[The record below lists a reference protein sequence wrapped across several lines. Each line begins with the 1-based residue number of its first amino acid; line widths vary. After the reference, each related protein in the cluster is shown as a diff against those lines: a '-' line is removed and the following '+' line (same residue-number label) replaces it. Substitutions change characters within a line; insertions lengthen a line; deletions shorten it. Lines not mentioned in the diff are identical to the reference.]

1 MFSIAPGPDWIP
13 LRKVTTQKDSSSA
26 YDLRVRRL
34 LAFCVLAGC
43 KAHAPPPHDAA
54 PVGVAR
60 GAFALTYYWMSTP
73 DPLGHPDTKLYGK
86 DCRVLATVAAS
97 YATEM
102 TETGNGRLPDGRTLV
117 VAGDCACARS
127 PCFRDETKNPWGTGA
142 GNRPLVPFRSIAVD
156 RGVIPIGTRLYIE
169 ELDGIALPDS
179 LALHDGCVTAD
190 DTGGKIVG
198 TKLDFFVG
206 DEAAY
211 HAFDRVLHI
220 ERVTVHDAGARCP

>member
-1 MFSIAPGPDWIP
+1 
-13 LRKVTTQKDSSSA
+13 
-26 YDLRVRRL
+26 VRWL
-34 LAFCVLAGC
+34 LIVALFGC
-43 KAHAPPPHDAA
+43 KQHAPPPHDAA
-54 PVGVAR
+54 APGPAR
-60 GAFALTYYWMSTP
+60 GAFDLTYYWMSTP
-73 DPLGHPDTKLYGK
+73 SGGRGDTALYAK
-86 DCRVLATVAAS
+86 DCHVLAKVSAA
-97 YATEM
+97 YAKEM

-127 PCFRDETKNPWGTGA
+127 PCFRDETQNPWGTGA
-142 GNRPLVPFRSIAVD
+142 GDRPLVPFRSIAVD
-156 RGVIPIGTRLYIE
+156 RSVIPLGTHLYIE
-169 ELDGIALPDS
+169 ELDGIAFPDAA

-211 HAFDRVLHI
+211 HTLDHVLHV